1 MPLLKP
7 NSKNEI
13 KRGEQKLKSIIGGKL
28 VHNAEFIRL
37 LKANNI
43 KNTSKAWGRIN
54 SQIKQELE
62 NGMITYEE
70 VEGRVHQLIVM
81 ESPNNRLITLEEAN
95 AVKTEETKRDILAK
109 GKISIE
115 IPYQSSGVGDVAI
128 GTAVWGKSGAI
139 LGALNEG
146 QTKWKYTEL
155 IFMDNGLNVKST
167 GNVVLYDDIKSIVLG
182 NKGFVHTVV
191 NILKH
196 NGDGLICK
204 VANIEV
210 SAFKSIIE
218 DHINNK
224 QNIPSNNNVDKLND
238 NADVLLKYAD
248 LYERGL
254 ITREEFDLKK
264 EQLLS
269 SESNET
275 SLLESENSQ
284 KADNILYC
292 GNCGSPIDKESN
304 FCTECGN
311 PLK

>member
-13 KRGEQKLKSIIGGKL
+13 KRGEQKLKSIIGGKF

-43 KNTSKAWGRIN
+43 ENTSHSWDRIHN
-54 SQIKQELE
+54 QIKQELE

-70 VEGRVHQLIVM
+70 VENRVHQLVLM
-81 ESPNNRLITLEEAN
+81 ESPNNRLITLDEVD

-109 GKISIE
+109 GKISIQ

-128 GTAVWGKSGAI
+128 GTAVWGRKGAI

-146 QTKWKYTEL
+146 QTKWTYTDL
-155 IFMDNGLNVKST
+155 IFMDNGINVKST
-167 GNVVLYDDIKSIVLG
+167 GNVVLYDDLKSVVLG

-191 NILKH
+191 TILTN
-196 NGDGLICK
+196 NGNGLICK

-210 SAFKSIIE
+210 SAFKSILE
-218 DHINNK
+218 DHI
-224 QNIPSNNNVDKLND
+224 PRVADTPTNNNANNLND

-264 EQLLS
+264 EQLLY
-269 SESNET
+269 
-275 SLLESENSQ
+275 SENNEDILSEDSQ
-284 KADNILYC
+284 LENDTIYC
-292 GNCGSPIDKESN
+292 RHCGSPVDKDSN
-304 FCTECGN
+304 FCTECGS
-311 PLK
+311 PLN